1 LTEPVAGQVLSP
13 ATGRTVLLLSLACCA
28 SMMSQR
34 ICDAMLPELARQF
47 DSTLAA
53 TSQVVSVFSVC
64 YGLAQLFYGPMGDRY
79 GKLGVVVYTTIGCGL
94 GSLLAVAAGSL
105 QALVLARMLAAL
117 FAAAIIP
124 MSLAWT
130 GDAVPYE
137 RRQETLARVGLG
149 TTLGNFTGQLL
160 GGVLT
165 DTVGWRWA
173 FAVLSVFFLVVAVL
187 LYQDW
192 TGQRKASSAA
202 EAAAPTAGMV
212 VQILMLLQ
220 DRWVRKILILSVV
233 EGAAGFGIM
242 AIVASHLHLQHA
254 VSLSMAGAVVALVG
268 LGGVFYMVLARH
280 VIHRLG
286 EHGMALTGGLAMA
299 LAMLVAAW
307 SASWQLTAAFM
318 LMGGF
323 CFFMLHNT
331 IQTLATQMAPNS
343 RGLGVS
349 IFASALFLGQAL
361 GVLFASLLIP
371 HWGSSAVIGVGAA
384 MMASV
389 GVALHRQLL
398 RRRAGRT
405 V

>member
-1 LTEPVAGQVLSP
+1 
-13 ATGRTVLLLSLACCA
+13 
-28 SMMSQR
+28 M
-34 ICDAMLPELARQF
+34 
-47 DSTLAA
+47 
-53 TSQVVSVFSVC
+53 
-64 YGLAQLFYGPMGDRY
+64 
-79 GKLGVVVYTTIGCGL
+79 
-94 GSLLAVAAGSL
+94 
-105 QALVLARMLAAL
+105 
-117 FAAAIIP
+117 
-124 MSLAWT
+124 
-130 GDAVPYE
+130 
-137 RRQETLARVGLG
+137 
-149 TTLGNFTGQLL
+149 L
-160 GGVLT
+160 GGALLT
-165 DTVGWRWA
+165 
-173 FAVLSVFFLVVAVL
+173 
-187 LYQDW
+187 
-192 TGQRKASSAA
+192 
-202 EAAAPTAGMV
+202 
-212 VQILMLLQ
+212 
-220 DRWVRKILILSVV
+220 ILI
-233 EGAAGFGIM
+233 F
-242 AIVASHLHLQHA
+242 
-254 VSLSMAGAVVALVG
+254 GAVVALVG

-398 RRRAGRT
+398 RRRDGRT